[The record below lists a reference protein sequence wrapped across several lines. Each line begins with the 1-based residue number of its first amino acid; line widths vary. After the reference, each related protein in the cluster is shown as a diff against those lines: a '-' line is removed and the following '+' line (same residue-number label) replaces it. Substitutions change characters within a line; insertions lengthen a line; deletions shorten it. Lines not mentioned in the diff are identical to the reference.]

1 MPDRRLGHHF
11 LPERQDPG
19 PLGGPESRGRRKR
32 GRDSWTEER
41 LGVWGLGGARSAC
54 RDSWGLGHWGP
65 RVTRCFL
72 PSVKYNK
79 GLSCSRVTILSP
91 KECEVFYPGVITS
104 NMMCAGLDQGQ
115 DPCQVQTGQGGSLT
129 GGSGTGRLW
138 ENRHPLLPAQF
149 PPHIQHY
156 PTATPTSTPCS
167 TLLPCVHLLMP
178 NPVSKSTPK
187 PVSPSCMRC
196 SVMSDSATPWA
207 IALQA
212 PLSMEFPRQEY
223 WSWLPFSSPNPF
235 LPHPKPHLHP
245 QAIPKRLGAKLFH
258 SCPALCNPM
267 DYSPLAPLSVGF

>member
-1 MPDRRLGHHF
+1 M
-11 LPERQDPG
+11 
-19 PLGGPESRGRRKR
+19 
-32 GRDSWTEER
+32 
-41 LGVWGLGGARSAC
+41 C
-54 RDSWGLGHWGP
+54 RDSWGLGHRGP

-129 GGSGTGRLW
+129 GGSRTGRLW
-138 ENRHPLLPAQF
+138 ENRYPLLPAQF

-187 PVSPSCMRC
+187 PISPSCIHC

-212 PLSMEFPRQEY
+212 PLSMKFPRQEY
-223 WSWLPFSSPNPF
+223 WSWLPFSSPNPSYPILSHIPILKPF
-235 LPHPKPHLHP
+235 LNACVLSCFIRVRHFATLWTIARWLLCPWDSHTGAGCHALLQGIFPTQGLNTHLLCLLP
-245 QAIPKRLGAKLFH
+245 WQAGSL
-258 SCPALCNPM
+258 
-267 DYSPLAPLSVGF
+267 PLAPPGKPS

>member
-11 LPERQDPG
+11 LPERQEPG
-19 PLGGPESRGRRKR
+19 ALGGPESRGRRKR

-54 RDSWGLGHWGP
+54 RDSWGLGHRGP

-129 GGSGTGRLW
+129 GGSRTGRLW
-138 ENRHPLLPAQF
+138 ENRYPLLPAQF

-187 PVSPSCMRC
+187 PISPSCIQC

-212 PLSMEFPRQEY
+212 PLSMKFPRQEY
-223 WSWLPFSSPNPF
+223 WS
-235 LPHPKPHLHP
+235 
-245 QAIPKRLGAKLFH
+245 
-258 SCPALCNPM
+258 
-267 DYSPLAPLSVGF
+267 